1 MVPSPG
7 DSIPSSASPAGPNAS
22 ADAGDVSSPIAKRFQ
37 VPRAC
42 ERCKRLRRGCSEY
55 RPCKRCID
63 AGMRDHCMPN
73 ASLHQAPAPTSTTGS
88 VYQRLA
94 ELVPGRVVDYCLGRF
109 FERLHPTIPILTTDY
124 VSRLR
129 VAAANAETGTE
140 SLAVLVGMC
149 AQVLLQAE
157 EPEELFHQ
165 GVIAK
170 RNEAFGHMLLDAATT
185 AYQNLPRRSPLTIET
200 CLLTF
205 FLYASE
211 AALFRHAQAFR
222 LLRDATSLLVL
233 YQPRDA
239 DELTKLVYS
248 RLFWVL
254 LISERSHAIR
264 YARPATL
271 QLTTDTPDINT
282 DDPALAG
289 FWSLAALFRPFDTSF
304 IALLN
309 HEILAMAPS
318 PEGVNFIEA
327 AVNSALKPGLDLRDT
342 QKANLR
348 VTQLWLRVIIWQLR
362 LRLGYLAEESY
373 QLSLTFRYPIEV
385 AKDVMLSTRD
395 LPIDSFRVHGV
406 GLTEKLFD
414 IASALIDV
422 LARIPL
428 TSSSPRGLAMGSL
441 PEDDLLYL
449 RRLITKLPRGTTMYD
464 DLLEKH
470 IQQAVP
476 SLSRRV
482 EMPQILTLDT

>member
-1 MVPSPG
+1 M
-7 DSIPSSASPAGPNAS
+7 
-22 ADAGDVSSPIAKRFQ
+22 
-37 VPRAC
+37 
-42 ERCKRLRRGCSEY
+42 RCV
-55 RPCKRCID
+55 D
-63 AGMRDHCMPN
+63 AGMGDHCMPN
-73 ASLHQAPAPTSTTGS
+73 TAPQQAPAPAATSVDSGVTIYGRMADLLTG
-88 VYQRLA
+88 RM
-94 ELVPGRVVDYCLGRF
+94 VDYCVIRF
-109 FERLHPTIPILTTDY
+109 FERLHPTIPILNVDY
-124 VSRLR
+124 VARLR
-129 VAAANAETGTE
+129 AAAANVETGTE
-140 SLAVLVGMC
+140 SLAVLVAMC

-165 GVIAK
+165 GIIAEK
-170 RNEAFGHMLLDAATT
+170 NEAFGRLLLDAAIA
-185 AYQNLPRRSPLTIET
+185 AYQSLPRRSPLTIEM

-211 AALFRHAQAFR
+211 AALYHHVQSFR
-222 LLRDATSLLVL
+222 LLRDATTLLVL
-233 YQPRDA
+233 YQPREA
-239 DELTKLVYS
+239 DDLAQLVYS

-264 YARPATL
+264 YRRPTTL
-271 QLTTDTPDINT
+271 QLTEQTPNINSN
-282 DDPALAG
+282 DPTLVG
-289 FWSLAALFRPFDTSF
+289 FWSLAALFRAFDTSF

-309 HEILAMAPS
+309 SEILSMSPS
-318 PEGVNFIEA
+318 PEGLNYIES

-395 LPIDSFRVHGV
+395 LPVDAFKVHGV

-428 TSSSPRGLAMGSL
+428 TSSSPRSLAMGSL

-449 RRLITKLPRGTTMYD
+449 RRLITRLPGGITIYD

-476 SLSRRV
+476 SLAAPRRI
-482 EMPQILTLDT
+482 EMPQILSLDT